1 MFTNN
6 KAGGNIFEES
16 MNLFTV
22 LQELIVNVG
31 YSYIL

>member
-6 KAGGNIFEES
+6 KAGGNIFEEA
-16 MNLFTV
+16 MNLLTV